1 MDEKRLFGEIAIQKG
16 YVTTAQVKQALEI
29 QREMRRS
36 GEGHKLIGV
45 LLVELGYLS
54 PDEVVEVL
62 EAYDAERAAEARRN
76 PPRAEESGPD
86 PLMPPRTEESGSDPL
101 MRGRG

>member
-1 MDEKRLFGEIAIQKG
+1 VDEKRLFGEIAIQKG
-16 YVTTAQVKQALEI
+16 YVKTAQVKQALEI

-54 PDEVVEVL
+54 PDQVVEVL
-62 EAYDAERAAEARRN
+62 ETYDAERAAEARRN
-76 PPRAEESGPD
+76 PPPVEETGQ
-86 PLMPPRTEESGSDPL
+86 DPL
-101 MRGRG
+101 MRGR